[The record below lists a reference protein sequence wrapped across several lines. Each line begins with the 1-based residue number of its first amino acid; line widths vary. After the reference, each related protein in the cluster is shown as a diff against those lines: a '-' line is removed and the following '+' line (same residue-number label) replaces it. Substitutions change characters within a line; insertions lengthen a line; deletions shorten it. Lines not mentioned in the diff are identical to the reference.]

1 MSGQTLTVLAYI
13 AVWVILTVYIVLV
26 VRRQS
31 RLEGEIRALRTSL
44 EGSPPPSPSP
54 PPHAPEARP

>member
-1 MSGQTLTVLAYI
+1 MSGGTLTVLAYI
-13 AVWVILTVYIVLV
+13 AVWVILTVYLVLV

-54 PPHAPEARP
+54 QRVPAARP

>member
-1 MSGQTLTVLAYI
+1 MSGETLTVLAYI
-13 AVWVILTVYIVLV
+13 AVWAILTAYLVLV

-31 RLEGEIRALRTSL
+31 RLEDEIRALRTSL

-54 PPHAPEARP
+54 QPSPAARP